1 MIREY
6 HKWRTYF
13 KKRVTGLGSKK
24 SMLGKWPQRKEGTES
39 CVQTLALR
47 LQRHSCPWNERSSF
61 PSDGPAVAVIFAVSF
76 SICEQAL

>member
-13 KKRVTGLGSKK
+13 KKRVTGLGPKK
-24 SMLGKWPQRKEGTES
+24 SMLGKWPRRKEGIES

-47 LQRHSCPWNERSSF
+47 LQLHSSPWNKRSSF
-61 PSDGPAVAVIFAVSF
+61 PSDGLAVAVIFAVNF
-76 SICEQAL
+76 SICEKAF